1 MLAMAQPDFAA
12 GSLSGIR
19 VLDLSRVIA
28 GPYCTRVLADLGAE
42 VIKVEPP
49 EGDQSREIALR
60 GDVGHSALYTFA
72 NVGKRC
78 VAIDLAADGAVALVL
93 ELIGVCDAVVENFRP
108 GVLDRRGLGWDAIHA
123 ANPRAVLLSLNGY
136 GSESMWNHRRA
147 YAPILHGVAGVL
159 QDQAEYSGQPVT
171 QINEAH
177 TDTTTSLHGAIALL
191 AALRVAEATGRGQR
205 VEVPMFDATLA
216 TYSETGNA
224 LLDEVDTRK
233 MNPLYDAGPLGG
245 VACAGPEAHIWK
257 LVARTH
263 SELADPAPA
272 GADVPTKARLRRQA
286 LETWMASQP
295 DGETLEKK
303 LAQAGIA
310 SGPVVSLRDALE
322 GELAEERGL
331 LVEVDDHRGGTRAVV
346 RAPARFSES
355 ENRVRGR
362 APKRGEH
369 NAEVLETLLGYD
381 AARVRALEASGV
393 LSAEDPSER

>member
-1 MLAMAQPDFAA
+1 MAQPDFSQ
-12 GSLSGIR
+12 GPLSGVR

-49 EGDQSREIALR
+49 EGDQSREIAIR
-60 GDVGHSALYTFA
+60 SDRGHSALYTFA

-78 VAIDLAADGAVALVL
+78 IAIDFSAEGAVELVLALV
-93 ELIGVCDAVVENFRP
+93 GVCDAVVENFRP

-136 GSESMWNHRRA
+136 GSDSIWSHRRA
-147 YAPILHGVAGVL
+147 YAPILHAVTGIL
-159 QDQAEYSGQPVT
+159 RDQAAYTGQPVA
-171 QINEAH
+171 QLNEAH
-177 TDTTTSLHGAIALL
+177 TDTTTSLHGAVALL

-224 LLDEVDTRK
+224 LLDEADTRR
-233 MNPLYDAGPLGG
+233 MNPLYDAGPLGAI
-245 VACAGPEAHIWK
+245 ACAGPEAHVWTS
-257 LVARTH
+257 VARTH
-263 SELADPAPA
+263 SELEDPTPP
-272 GADVPTKARLRRQA
+272 GADIPTKARLRRRA
-286 LETWMASQP
+286 LEAWMASQA
-295 DGETLEKK
+295 DAAVLEKK

-310 SGPVVSLRDALE
+310 SGPVVSLRDALG
-322 GELAEERGL
+322 GELARERGL
-331 LVEVDDHRGGTRAVV
+331 LVAVADNRGGTRAVV

-362 APKRGEH
+362 APRRGEH
-369 NAEVLETLLGYD
+369 NAEVLGSLLGYD
-381 AARVRALEASGV
+381 AEQVRALEQSGV
-393 LSAEDPSER
+393 LSAADPSER